1 MPSLNDVTTK
11 NVSVTLADFKFNA
24 DPNEAFTLAALTGM
38 GKDDDDMSVGDAE
51 PQYGAG
57 NEEDFFGG
65 GNDFA
70 DNDQEQGFYGG
81 GDGEGGEGGFE
92 ENQSGLHNSTNA
104 DSRVVYGPAVPFD
117 PSRSTG
123 PGGLVMAMDDGDT
136 MMLDY
141 FDQGFL
147 KNWAGPEHWK
157 VRRAVKRGELVKT
170 LARVR
175 RILIPAFLL

>member
-24 DPNEAFTLAALTGM
+24 DPNEAFTLAAFTGM